1 MRDVAIVGV
10 SMIKF
15 GRYPDRDVANLAAQA
30 GFEALSDAGM
40 TMKSIEAL
48 YSGNLYQTSGSGQRI
63 LQNLGQTGIPVVNV
77 ANACATGSTAFREA
91 YFAIASGAYDVV
103 MAVGSEQMG
112 KQGLLGGAG
121 RADPATALE
130 GRVGSYLMPAVFGMA
145 GMEHSKAYGTQLE
158 HFAMASVKN
167 HWHSTMNPLAQYQ
180 KESPLDEVVNAR
192 MIAYPNTLLMCCP
205 TGDGAAAAILCSM
218 EKAKQFTT
226 QPIKVAASVLTSD
239 PYTDRDL
246 TLPDINTL
254 TRNAAKIAY
263 EQAGVG
269 PADLSQVELHDC
281 FATAELLHYENLGL
295 CGEGEAGKH
304 VASGAPWNGNKV
316 PTKYEEDLAPYQDK
330 TYKPAST
337 AVVNASGG
345 LLSKGHPL
353 GATGV
358 ANIAEIVWH
367 LRGQAGGRQVE
378 GSKVGLAHVIGL
390 CSACTIHI
398 LQK

>member
-1 MRDVAIVGV
+1 
-10 SMIKF
+10 MIKF
-15 GRYPDRDVANLAAQA
+15 GRYPDKDVAQLGAQA
-30 GFEALSDAGM
+30 GHEALKDAGVD
-40 TMKSIEAL
+40 MKAIESL

-63 LQNLGQTGIPVVNV
+63 LQQLGQTGIPVINV

-91 YFAIASGAYDVV
+91 YFAIASGAYDIV

-112 KQGLLGGAG
+112 KQGLLGSRG
-121 RADPATALE
+121 DPATSLE
-130 GRVGSYLMPAVFGMA
+130 GRVGSYMMPAVFGMA
-145 GMEHSKAYGTQLE
+145 GMEHAKKYGTQQE

-167 HWHSTMNPLAQYQ
+167 HFHSTQNPLAQYQ
-180 KESPLDEVVNAR
+180 KESPLDEVMNGRV
-192 MIAYPNTLLMCCP
+192 IAYPNTLLMCCP

-218 EKAKQFTT
+218 DKARQYTT

-263 EQAGVG
+263 EQAGIG
-269 PADLSQVELHDC
+269 PEDLSQVELHDC

-295 CGEGEAGKH
+295 CEEGMAGKH
-304 VASGAPWNGNKV
+304 VASGAPWIGNKI
-316 PTKYEEDLAPYQDK
+316 PTKYQEDFAPFQDK
-330 TYKPAST
+330 SYKPKT
-337 AVVNASGG
+337 KTVVNASGG

-358 ANIAEIVWH
+358 ANIAELVWH
-367 LRGQAGGRQVE
+367 LRGQAGNRQVE
-378 GSKVGLAHVIGL
+378 GSKIAMAHVIGL
-390 CSACTIHI
+390 CSACTLNI